1 MNHKIWMKTESSGK
15 YLAAELT
22 ADTDELELNMLC
34 SIPDDRLIRPVVS
47 VSKGARVLSYNITG
61 CETLKEYI
69 HTRTLNKEMI
79 ISMLL
84 QVNNAVM
91 LLDRFLL
98 SELNLMLCTD
108 HIFVDKLD
116 ERLHFCAYLS
126 ATDIPE
132 YEEALKAFLLQML
145 MCAEEADN
153 EAILLCLRLVKA
165 ASKPNCRF
173 CDIMTE
179 IMVKKEISKNIR
191 NASEGFETAKIENSN
206 AEEKSKDANKAYS
219 KSERLDMLNAEELN
233 TARPAGEREA
243 DEYSIYNDG
252 FSEDGYKSELRIEDL
267 NDDRDYYDY
276 DQPHEFTVNR
286 SSRKNMDSSGNN
298 SYNLDENQIVAD
310 VDDNSDKSIGGE
322 LLTKIIITQL
332 IMLAGLVTVYVLK
345 GMETVKRTFPIYVI
359 LAVSTALYFII
370 GSLAEKRKSCINS

>member
-1 MNHKIWMKTESSGK
+1 MNHKIEIKNESSGK
-15 YLAAELT
+15 YLTAELT
-22 ADTDELELNMLC
+22 EDTDELELNMLC
-34 SIPDDRLIRPVVS
+34 SITDDRLIRPLVAVS
-47 VSKGARVLSYNITG
+47 NGVRVLSYNITG

-69 HTRTLNKEMI
+69 HSRTFNKEMI

-84 QVNNAVM
+84 QINNAVR
-91 LLDRFLL
+91 LLDSFLL

-116 ERLHFCAYLS
+116 GKLHFCVYPS

-206 AEEKSKDANKAYS
+206 AEEKSKYAENAYS
-219 KSERLDMLNAEELN
+219 KGDRLDMLNAERLN
-233 TARPAGEREA
+233 ADRQAEERET
-243 DEYSIYNDG
+243 DEYSIYNDR
-252 FSEDGYKSELRIEDL
+252 FSDDGYKSELRIEDL
-267 NDDRDYYDY
+267 NDNMDYYDY
-276 DQPHEFTVNR
+276 DQPDEFTVNR
-286 SSRKNMDSSGNN
+286 GFSKNKDSAGKN
-298 SYNLDENQIVAD
+298 SYISDENQAVAD
-310 VDDNSDKSIGGE
+310 VDVNTDKSIGGE
-322 LLTKIIITQL
+322 LLPKIIITQL
-332 IMLAGLVTVYVLK
+332 IMMAGLVTVYVLK

-359 LAVSTALYFII
+359 LAVCTALYFII

>member
-1 MNHKIWMKTESSGK
+1 MNHKIWMKTESNGK

-69 HTRTLNKEMI
+69 HTRTFNKEMI
-79 ISMLL
+79 ISILL
-84 QVNNAVM
+84 QINNAVR
-91 LLDRFLL
+91 LLDSFLL
-98 SELNLMLCTD
+98 SELNLMLCAD

-116 ERLHFCAYLS
+116 GRLHFCAYPS
-126 ATDIPE
+126 STDIPE
-132 YEEALKAFLLQML
+132 YEEALKALLLQML

-191 NASEGFETAKIENSN
+191 NASEGFETAKKENSN
-206 AEEKSKDANKAYS
+206 AEEKSNDAKKAYS
-219 KSERLDMLNAEELN
+219 KSERLDMLNAEEIN
-233 TARPAGEREA
+233 AARPAEEREA
-243 DEYSIYNDG
+243 DKYSIYNDG

-267 NDDRDYYDY
+267 NDDRDYYY
-276 DQPHEFTVNR
+276 HDQPDEFTVNR
-286 SSRKNMDSSGNN
+286 SSRKNMDSAGNN

-359 LAVSTALYFII
+359 LAVCTALYFII